1 MIGLALT
8 LSLAL
13 QTAAGAD
20 ADAHVV
26 PTEMCRGYWMLP
38 VTLQP
43 REGDT
48 EARTLWFLH
57 DTGASNTFVDPDSL
71 ERISDRTFES
81 GERVNI
87 VDATAGPVQIN
98 RLPARITDLD
108 HLSIALGRE
117 IDGIMSVHALDDF
130 LLVLDYPN
138 EQMRLREGRLPRPD
152 GETIFSSRGP
162 DRRPWLN
169 IDFAGRE
176 QRLLIDSGAGRLTFA
191 VNDIDQFQLTEPARE
206 ISGAVRF
213 DRLEAR
219 RVSRLDGNA
228 GVAGLSFETP
238 VLEEVSRAALLGGGA
253 LRHFVVTLDQQTRRV
268 SLVTSRTE
276 AVPAEPHIEYGAV
289 LRQTQAGLQVARL
302 YDGLPFANA
311 GVRLHDTITHFDG
324 IPVAARGCDTQQSE
338 GTMTLDL
345 LRNGVELQLTAKLTP
360 VLNVASHQELAGP

>member
-1 MIGLALT
+1 MIELALT
-8 LSLAL
+8 LALAL
-13 QTAAGAD
+13 QPNAD
-20 ADAHVV
+20 EHVV

-57 DTGASNTFVDPDSL
+57 DTGASTTYVDPDSL
-71 ERISDRTFES
+71 ERLSDRTFAS
-81 GERVNI
+81 GGRVNI

-98 RLPARITDLD
+98 RLRARITDLD

-138 EQMRLREGRLPRPD
+138 EEMRLREGRLPRPD
-152 GETIFSSRGP
+152 GETVFSSRGP
-162 DRRPWLN
+162 DRRPWIN
-169 IDFAGRE
+169 VDFGGRE
-176 QRLLIDSGAGRLTFA
+176 QKLLIDSGAGQLTFA

-219 RVSRLDGNA
+219 RVSRLAGNA
-228 GVAGLSFETP
+228 TVAGLAFETP
-238 VLEEVSRAALLGGGA
+238 VLEEVPRAALLGGGA
-253 LRHFVVTLDQQTRRV
+253 LSHFVVTLDQQNRRV

-276 AVPAEPHIEYGAV
+276 AVPLEPHFEFGAV
-289 LRQTQAGLQVARL
+289 LRPTEAGLEVARL
-302 YDGLPFANA
+302 YDGLPFAEG
-311 GVRLHDTITHFDG
+311 GVQRGDIITHFDG
-324 IPVAARGCDTQQSE
+324 IPVAERGCDAQASE
-338 GTMTLDL
+338 GTMTLSL
-345 LRNGVELQLTAKLTP
+345 LRDGAEFQLTADLTS
-360 VLNVASHQELAGP
+360 VLSAAE